1 MIKHHVV
8 YYLGSKLTAAAL
20 NLLAMALFV
29 RMAGPEAYGAYI
41 VTFAWAAIA
50 YGFTLQW
57 LRFAF
62 FASYRDDDVAALVAT
77 YLRALA
83 GGFVVVVAVAIAA
96 VGLGLLRQDLAL
108 GVIALTFGLGL
119 YDAFH
124 EIARTRLQARAVAIG
139 VLARAVLMLTLGVTA
154 LKTVGTP
161 LALAIAIAAAHTG
174 AAIPLI
180 AAAKAEL
187 GGRWSKAALARIW
200 MFGRPLIPAFS
211 LDAWGLQLDRL
222 ILARSA
228 GLAEV
233 GPYGAVSDFVR
244 QTMVVVSEA
253 IAGAYIAIARSD
265 ATAGRQ
271 QAAATVLGQAFCAYT
286 ALAAFGAAVVLR
298 FNRLILDTMFGT
310 AIGALIEPILPV
322 IVASNAAMIFRSYY
336 FSQVLYL
343 MPDSRQLLVSNAYH
357 AATVAVTALLLVP
370 KFGMLGAAVALLLG
384 HVAGCI
390 SFIKA
395 WRHHYVLQLPYR
407 KAMVIA
413 GLALA
418 AYATTGALVL
428 SGWMPLLIII
438 LNIFIFAAAMA
449 LAGWLYNLLSFNDV
463 VARGWQLIRARI

>member
-1 MIKHHVV
+1 MIKQHVV
-8 YYLGSKLTAAAL
+8 YYLGSKLTAAVL

-41 VTFAWAAIA
+41 VKFAWAAIA

-62 FASYRDDDVAALVAT
+62 FASYRDDDVAALVGT

-83 GGFVVVVAVAIAA
+83 GGFAVVVAVAIAA
-96 VGLGLLRQDLAL
+96 VSLGLLSQEQVLA
-108 GVIALTFGLGL
+108 VIALTFGLGL

-139 VLARAVLMLTLGVTA
+139 VLTRAILMLILGVTA
-154 LKTVGTP
+154 LKIIGTP
-161 LALAIAIAAAHTG
+161 LALAFAIAAAHVG
-174 AAIPLI
+174 AAMPLI
-180 AAAKAEL
+180 ASAKTEL
-187 GGRWSKAALARIW
+187 GGRWSKEALSRIW
-200 MFGRPLIPAFS
+200 TFGRPLIPAFS

-244 QTMVVVSEA
+244 QSMIVISEA
-253 IAGAYIAIARSD
+253 IAGAYMAIARSE
-265 ATAGRQ
+265 AAAGRQ
-271 QAAATVLGQAFCAYT
+271 EAASGVLGQAFCAYT
-286 ALAAFGAAVVLR
+286 ALAAFGAAFILR
-298 FNRLILDTMFGT
+298 FNRLIIDTMFGG
-310 AIGALIEPILPV
+310 AIGAMIEPAMPI
-322 IVASNAAMIFRSYY
+322 IVACNAAMIFRSYY

-357 AATVAVTALLLVP
+357 AATVAVAGLLLIP
-370 KFGMLGAAVALLLG
+370 KFGMLGAATALLLG

-395 WRHHYVLQLPYR
+395 WRHHFVLQLPYR
-407 KAMVIA
+407 DALVIV

-418 AYATTGALVL
+418 AFVATGALAQT
-428 SGWMPLLIII
+428 GGMGLLITI
-438 LNIFIFAAAMA
+438 LNIFIFAAAVA
-449 LAGWLYNLLSFNDV
+449 FAGWLYNILSFNDV
-463 VARGWQLIRARI
+463 AARVWQLIRARL